1 MVLVFAGV
9 FFDKAVTNKLFYI
22 VCYMKKSFILCLL
35 FTVSV
40 LFASENGVHRVS
52 LSYGLLN
59 TTGASV
65 MAANALVSYFGG
77 DKEDLKDVNLLTMSS
92 FNVAYGYEL
101 WGK

>member
-1 MVLVFAGV
+1 
-9 FFDKAVTNKLFYI
+9 
-22 VCYMKKSFILCLL
+22 MKKSFILCLL

-40 LFASENGVHRVS
+40 LFASENGVHSVS

-77 DKEDLKDVNLLTMSS
+77 D
-92 FNVAYGYEL
+92 
-101 WGK
+101 